1 MQFWDALKH
10 GVLEQLLAKF
20 SDAIPK
26 VAMALLI
33 LLIGRFIANL
43 ARKIVRR
50 ILVALHVDRL
60 TEQMN
65 DIDLVQRTG
74 ARVELSGVLS
84 SMVYYVLMLGFII
97 FATDMLG
104 IPAITAM
111 VRDVINYLPALF
123 SALILFLLGL
133 YLADILRKVV
143 LTTLLSMGVASAK
156 MIASAVFYF
165 LFLVMAV
172 SALAQAKID
181 TAFIASSLTVLI
193 GAGALAFA
201 LGYGTASRD
210 LVASY
215 LAGFYNRNKVRVGDD
230 VRIIGVR
237 GKVVLMDAT
246 SMILQTPER
255 AIVIPLHKLTT
266 EKVEIFYPDAQDDSL
281 LHTGE

>member
-1 MQFWDALKH
+1 MQFWDALKN

-33 LLIGRFIANL
+33 LLIGRFVANL
-43 ARKIVRR
+43 ARKVVRR
-50 ILVALHVDRL
+50 VLVALQVDRL
-60 TEQMN
+60 TEQLN

-74 ARVELSGVLS
+74 TRIEISGVLS

-111 VRDVINYLPALF
+111 VRDVIDYLPALF

-133 YLADILRKVV
+133 YIADILRKVV
-143 LTTLLSMGVASAK
+143 LTTLLSMGVSSAK

-165 LFLVMAV
+165 LFLVMAI
-172 SALAQAKID
+172 SALAQAKIN
-181 TAFIASSLTVLI
+181 TSFIASSMTVLI

-201 LGYGTASRD
+201 FGYGLASRD
-210 LVASY
+210 LVSSY

-246 SMILQTPER
+246 SMILQTSER
-255 AIVIPLHKLTT
+255 AIVIPLNKLTT
-266 EKVEIFYPDAQDDSL
+266 EKVEIFYPDAQEDNL
-281 LHTGE
+281 LEKGE

>member
-1 MQFWDALKH
+1 MPFWDQLKN
-10 GVLEQLLAKF
+10 GVLTQFLAKF

-26 VAMALLI
+26 IAMALII
-33 LLIGRFIANL
+33 LVIGRFIANL
-43 ARKIVRR
+43 ACKIMRR
-50 ILVALHVDRL
+50 ILVAMQVDRM
-60 TEQMN
+60 TEQLN
-65 DIDLVQRTG
+65 DIDLVQRSG
-74 ARVELSGVLS
+74 ARVELSGILS

-111 VRDVINYLPALF
+111 VRDVIDYLPALF

-133 YLADILRKVV
+133 YLADIFRKVV
-143 LTTLLSMGVASAK
+143 FTTLRSMGVASAK
-156 MIASAVFYF
+156 MIATGVFYF
-165 LFLVMAV
+165 LFLVMGV
-172 SALAQAKID
+172 SALAQAKIN
-181 TAFIASSLTVLI
+181 TGFIASSLTVII

-201 LGYGTASRD
+201 FGYGMASRD
-210 LVASY
+210 LVSSY
-215 LAGFYNRNKVRVGDD
+215 LAGFYNRNKVRIGDD

-255 AIVIPLHKLTT
+255 AIVIPLNKLTT

-281 LHTGE
+281 LSPGE

>member
-1 MQFWDALKH
+1 MQFWDALKD
-10 GVLEQLLAKF
+10 GVLTQLLAKF

-26 VAMALLI
+26 IAMALLI

-43 ARKIVRR
+43 ARKIVRG
-50 ILVALHVDRL
+50 ILIALHVDRL
-60 TEQMN
+60 TEQLN

-74 ARVELSGVLS
+74 TRIELSGVLS

-111 VRDVINYLPALF
+111 VRDVIEYLPALF
-123 SALILFLLGL
+123 SALIMFLLGL
-133 YLADILRKVV
+133 YLADIIRKMVF
-143 LTTLLSMGVASAK
+143 TTLRSMGVASAK

-172 SALAQAKID
+172 SALAQAKIN
-181 TAFIASSLTVLI
+181 TSFIASSLTVLI

-201 LGYGTASRD
+201 FGYGMASRD

-215 LAGFYNRNKVRVGDD
+215 LAGFYNRNKVRLGDD

-237 GKVVLMDAT
+237 GKVVLLDAT

-255 AIVIPLHKLTT
+255 AIVIPLNKLTT

-281 LHTGE
+281 LQTGE